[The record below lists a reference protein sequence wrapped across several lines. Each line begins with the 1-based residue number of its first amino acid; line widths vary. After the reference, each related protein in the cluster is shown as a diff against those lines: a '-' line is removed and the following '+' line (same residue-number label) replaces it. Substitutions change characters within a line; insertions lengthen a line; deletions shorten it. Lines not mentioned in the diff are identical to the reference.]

1 MEKETTSKDKVVV
14 SVVLPAYNEAE
25 KLEGAVTKISQALKE
40 TGYRYEIVIAEDG
53 SVDGTAERAEELA
66 QKLSYVR
73 HIHREKRLGRGTA
86 LNNAFRQCNG
96 EVLVYMDLD
105 LATDLKSLKPLVEAI
120 MVEGYDFSTG
130 SRMLPESKVERS
142 LRRSIS
148 SKTYNFL
155 VRHMLGSK
163 LMDHQCGFKAF
174 KREPLL
180 RLLDEVE
187 ATHWFWDTEI
197 MVRAYRHGYRIKE
210 IPVEWKSGKDT
221 KVNLFKDSWNMF
233 WQIISLWWKLK
244 IKKGVLLTLW
254 AMVFLVIF
262 RVTEPRLYTRETTTI
277 FLV

>member
-1 MEKETTSKDKVVV
+1 MEKETASNDKVVV

-25 KLEGAVTKISQALKE
+25 KLGGAVAKISQALKE
-40 TGYRYEIVIAEDG
+40 TGYRYEIIIAEDG
-53 SVDGTAERAEELA
+53 STDGTAERSEELA
-66 QKLSYVR
+66 QKLPYVR

-96 EVLVYMDLD
+96 EVLVYVDLD

-120 MVEGYDFSTG
+120 TVEGYDFSTG

-163 LMDHQCGFKAF
+163 LRDHQCGFKAS

-244 IKKGVLLTLW
+244 IK
-254 AMVFLVIF
+254 
-262 RVTEPRLYTRETTTI
+262 
-277 FLV
+277 

>member
-1 MEKETTSKDKVVV
+1 MTKQNSPSKTVMV

-25 KLEGAVTKISQALKE
+25 KLEGAVEKISQAL
-40 TGYRYEIVIAEDG
+40 TANGFSYEIIIAEDG
-53 SVDGTAERAEELA
+53 STDGTAERAEELA
-66 QKLSYVR
+66 QKYPYVR

-105 LATDLKSLKPLVEAI
+105 LATGLKSLKPLVEAI
-120 MVEGYDFSTG
+120 TVEGYDFSTG
-130 SRMLPESKVERS
+130 SRMLPESKVERT

-163 LMDHQCGFKAF
+163 LRDHQCGFKALR
-174 KREPLL
+174 REPLL

-221 KVNLFKDSWNMF
+221 KVNLFKDSWDMF
-233 WQIISLWWKLK
+233 WQIISLWCKLK
-244 IKKGVLLTLW
+244 IK
-254 AMVFLVIF
+254 
-262 RVTEPRLYTRETTTI
+262 
-277 FLV
+277 